1 MATEDLQSWS
11 VTAGSNANA
20 DAGINWAEGQAR
32 ASVNNSARSMM
43 AAHAKDR
50 NLRNGS
56 ITTAGTANVQTFT
69 SGVGYTLT
77 VPTGLMVKLKV
88 GVGLNNTSALTL
100 NMDGIGAVTVKDM
113 AGRDVTGG
121 AFIAG
126 RYVDLIYNGTN
137 WILLLPNNAVGG
149 VPHCGRLEAV
159 SSTLLSFKPFN
170 GDLIKINGQIY
181 NIPAAGIVGMAN
193 TGVFVNGV
201 AGQNLA
207 ASSLYYVYCF
217 DNAGV
222 LTGDFSLTS
231 HGPSVTAGNVG
242 TEVKSADDT
251 RTLIG
256 MVFTGAGAVFSNTFA
271 SRNVASWFNRRR
283 VAFNGASTAGASS
296 AGASIAEISGGSR
309 AAFLTWALEA
319 VEVILGGCT
328 QNNVVDGLTFSNIG
342 LDAGMTSQAAQ
353 SCISQ
358 HYAVSAFCPANAA
371 AMIEP
376 GEGSHFVSPTG
387 NVAGGGTGVWFVY
400 VTGSVRI

>member
-1 MATEDLQSWS
+1 MATEDIQSWS

-56 ITTAGTANVQTFT
+56 ITTAGSANAQTFS
-69 SGVGYTLT
+69 SGVSYTGT
-77 VPTGLMVKLKV
+77 VPTGLVVKLKV
-88 GVGLNNTSALTL
+88 GAALTNTAAMTL
-100 NMDGIGAVTVKDM
+100 NMDAIGAVAVKDM
-113 AGRDVTGG
+113 AGRDPTGG

-126 RYVDLIYNGTN
+126 RYVDLVYNGTN

-149 VPHCGRLEAV
+149 VPHCGRLELV
-159 SSTLLSFKPFN
+159 STTALSFKPFN

-181 NIPAAGIVGMAN
+181 NIPSAGIVGLAN
-193 TGVFVNGV
+193 TGVYVNGV

-207 ASSLYYVYCF
+207 AASLYYVYCF

-256 MVFTGAGAVFSNTFA
+256 MAFTGGTPLFSSSFA
-271 SRNVASWFNRRR
+271 NRSVASWFNRRR
-283 VAFNGASTAGASS
+283 VAISGASTAGATGSATTITEIS
-296 AGASIAEISGGSR
+296 AGSR
-309 AAFLTWALEA
+309 VAFLTWANEA
-319 VEVILGGCT
+319 VELLLGGCT
-328 QNNVVDGLTFSNIG
+328 QNNVVDGLTFTNIG
-342 LDAGMTSQAAQ
+342 LDGAMTSQAGQ

-358 HYAVSAFCPANAA
+358 HYAIAAFCPANAA

-387 NVAGGGTGVWFVY
+387 NVAGGGSGTWFVY